1 MKYKYNKHD
10 QARKRQPSIYYK
22 AVMIKSGSQIVWR
35 AVEMPSKLVLD
46 ESFFEED
53 VKKLVK
59 FQNKNKTFGR
69 YGIPKFFDRRTIEE
83 RKSDPGRSS
92 YNYRYY

>member
-22 AVMIKSGSQIVWR
+22 AVMIKSDRQIIWR
-35 AVEMPSKLVLD
+35 AVEMPSKLVVE

-53 VKKLVK
+53 VKRIVK
-59 FQNKNKTFGR
+59 FQNKNMTFGR
-69 YGIPKFFDRRTIEE
+69 YGYPKFFDKRTIEE
-83 RKSDPGRSS
+83 RKSDVGRSC

>member
-22 AVMIKSGSQIVWR
+22 AVMIKSDRQIIWR

-69 YGIPKFFDRRTIEE
+69 YGFPKFLSHSTVFFEV
-83 RKSDPGRSS
+83 SL
-92 YNYRYY
+92 

>member
-10 QARKRQPSIYYK
+10 QARIRQPSIYYK
-22 AVMIKSGSQIVWR
+22 AVMIKSGRQIIWR
-35 AVEMPSKLVLD
+35 AVVMPSKLVVE

-53 VKKLVK
+53 VKRIVK

-69 YGIPKFFDRRTIEE
+69 YGFPKFFDKRTIEE
-83 RKSDPGRSS
+83 RKSDVGRSC